1 MTVNQVK
8 YNNTYIG
15 RVYLRSEQ
23 AGKEFIVDYSSKR
36 KDVLKYYQNNVV
48 TFNINVDSATL
59 KKIKQS

>member
-1 MTVNQVK
+1 MK

-36 KDVLKYYQNNVV
+36 KDIFKYYQDGVI
-48 TFNINVDSATL
+48 TFNINVDGATL